1 MGGYQMKEVH
11 EPNKTSTKRRNLAE
25 LTPEER
31 HLIEA
36 LEKLKGRELT
46 QQEVNLSLDQARHI
60 GQL

>member
-1 MGGYQMKEVH
+1 MKELH
-11 EPNKTSTKRRNLAE
+11 EPNKTSTKRRNVAE

-36 LEKLKGRELT
+36 LEKLEGGRELT
-46 QQEVNLSLDQARHI
+46 QQQVNLSLDQARHL